1 MKKVIF
7 ILGAIVILV
16 LLAGTCSQQIRET
29 YKNINGIQNDKDNC
43 MSGCNAPTQLYGNCS
58 SQVEKDEN
66 GNCYKTCPYEC
77 SDSSPYANCRYDSQ
91 CTGCG
96 FKKFRVNCDGS
107 INPEW
112 GDNSVIEDNSG
123 LSKINKPQPLQTFKA
138 SSPSDNTQD
147 NEDHELKKDGKE
159 GKTDLPEYKSQLT
172 KGSYIENDNDN
183 LAKNTNS
190 TPYINPDEKAGNSD
204 EIKPGS
210 CGDIHFHYYD
220 MNSNPSGGNIDS
232 VARAG
237 GMLSNKMQNGI
248 QVTQDNQNSLQN
260 SSNYNSKYNYGS
272 PGTQFPTDSQGAV
285 KQFTVDYKERPSV
298 TGMFQVGGPLGANI
312 GQYGNHIKGCNCPPS
327 GSDVDTT
334 NY

>member
-29 YKNINGIQNDKDNC
+29 YKNINEIKNEKENC
-43 MSGCNAPTQLYGNCS
+43 MTGCREPTQLYGNCS
-58 SQVEKDEN
+58 SEVEKDEN

-77 SDSSPYANCRYDSQ
+77 SDASPYANCKYDSQ
-91 CTGCG
+91 CMGCG

-112 GDNSVIEDNSG
+112 GDNSIIEDSS
-123 LSKINKPQPLQTFKA
+123 LSKIHTPKPLQTFED
-138 SSPSDNTQD
+138 SSPSDSTQEEAD
-147 NEDHELKKDGKE
+147 YEVTTDGKK
-159 GKTDLPEYKSQLT
+159 GDTLLPDYKKQLT

-190 TPYINPDEKAGNSD
+190 TPYINPDEKGGNLSV
-204 EIKPGS
+204 IKPGC

-220 MNSNPSGGNIDS
+220 MNSNPSGGVLDS

-237 GMLSNKMQNGI
+237 GILSNKMQNGV
-248 QVTQDNQNSLQN
+248 QKAMNNQKAVQNSKG
-260 SSNYNSKYNYGS
+260 YNSAYNYGA
-272 PGTQFPTDSQGAV
+272 PGTQFPTDAKGAL
-285 KQFTVDYKERPSV
+285 KQFTVNYEERPSI

-312 GQYGNHIKGCNCPPS
+312 GQYGTHIKGCNCPPCS
-327 GSDVDTT
+327 SDVDPTK
-334 NY
+334 